1 MKPIVTFL
9 LSIVLLAA
17 AEAGGDPLNGVPA
30 GQASQDPRDAHVNR
44 HVEAHVPARSGDTGD
59 REEPVRRRSS
69 TDSFRGIT
77 QPTQPALPSTPFAG
91 QPLRDR
97 RF

>member
-1 MKPIVTFL
+1 MKSIVTLL

-17 AEAGGDPLNGVPA
+17 AEAGGDAVNGVPA

-44 HVEAHVPARSGDTGD
+44 HVEAHVPTRSGDTGD
-59 REEPVRRRSS
+59 REEPARRRSS
-69 TDSFRGIT
+69 ADSFRGI
-77 QPTQPALPSTPFAG
+77 TQPALPSTPFAG